1 MNNRMRLPG
10 MLSPVRVI
18 VQPLQKE
25 MTRPAASRGYAC
37 PSLAASH
44 YDLYESEVI
53 PTSAVSAEMQ

>member
-1 MNNRMRLPG
+1 MLP
-10 MLSPVRVI
+10 PVRVI